1 MALWASEQNLGWMEW
16 VMGDTPYT
24 VMSTRVPVLLKIQL
38 FNRWQTSEY
47 EEQQQFSLIPSRT
60 PKD

>member
-47 EEQQQFSLIPSRT
+47 EEQQQF
-60 PKD
+60 